1 MLTPHARP
9 VRVAAL
15 AATLIAA
22 PLALC
27 AVPAQA
33 LTGPAVAA
41 ADTTYGYT
49 VRLDIGNSTRGCSGV
64 LVDPEWLLTAASC
77 FVDDPAAGLT
87 VPAGAPKLATTA
99 TIGRA
104 DLTGTAGV
112 VRNVVELVPR
122 TDRDLVLARLSGPA
136 TGVNPIA
143 LATTAPTV
151 GEELRVA
158 GYGRTK
164 DEWAPLALHT
174 GAFSVDASDATT
186 ASVTGKDGVSVCPGD
201 TGGPEI
207 RVTGGNAQL
216 VAINSR
222 SWQGGCYGIDATE
235 TRTGAVATRVDDLG
249 SWITSKVNATQVN
262 DFNGDGIEDIA
273 VADPEA
279 TVGTQTKAGLVRI
292 VYGGGKGTAEITQD
306 LSWVPG
312 SAETG
317 DGFGAALA
325 TVDYNQD
332 GYTDLVVGTPHED
345 VGSAADAG
353 FVDVLYGGSGGFGT
367 GPATL
372 HLEQGTGSGAILG
385 STPEAGDL
393 MGYSLAAGATAA
405 GEPWLVIGVPGESL
419 GTVTKAGEVFYLRGT
434 TNVAVHQ
441 EKTDVPGTAEAND
454 GFGTSVAGD
463 ANHIAVGIPSEK
475 IGTLAASGGL
485 AVFDH
490 KLNAGGIPTPLAGI
504 DQDTDGITGA
514 AEAGDQFGASLSM
527 TEYRPAG
534 ATAATDSIL
543 AVGSPGESL
552 TVSDVDKANA
562 GRVVTLRITAAGVVS
577 QIGDISQ
584 EGDGVT
590 GTAEVGDRFGERVA
604 VMNTAPRALST
615 AATMRLAVGIPGE
628 AIGTATKSGAI
639 QTFSLLG
646 APGDSDYWIEAGGA
660 SGLPGAPATNQQVGI
675 SIAAT
680 GTSLYVGMPYG
691 PSAYGAVHVL
701 PWSNATGG
709 TAAAITTYA
718 PGTGGLPAA
727 GVRFGAVVK

>member
-9 VRVAAL
+9 VRLAAL

-27 AVPAQA
+27 AAPAQA

-41 ADTTYGYT
+41 ADTSYGYT

-77 FVDDPAAGLT
+77 FVDNPAAGLT

-122 TDRDLVLARLSGPA
+122 TDRDLVLARLSAPA
-136 TGVNPIA
+136 TGVTPIA

-216 VAINSR
+216 AAINSR
-222 SWQGGCYGIDATE
+222 SWQGGCYGLGTTE

-249 SWITSKVNATQVN
+249 SWVTSKVSATRVN

-279 TVGTQTKAGLVRI
+279 TVGTHTKAGLVRI
-292 VYGGGKGTAEITQD
+292 VYGGGKGSAEITQD
-306 LSWVPG
+306 LTWVPG

-325 TVDYNQD
+325 TVDYNED
-332 GYTDLVVGTPHED
+332 GYTDLVVGSPNED
-345 VGSAADAG
+345 VGDAVDAG
-353 FVDVLYGGSGGFGT
+353 FVDVLYGGSGGLGT
-367 GPATL
+367 GKATL

-385 STPEAGDL
+385 SAAEAGDR
-393 MGYSLAAGATAA
+393 MGYSLAAGAGTV
-405 GEPWLVIGVPGESL
+405 GEPWLLIGVPGESI
-419 GTVTKAGEVFYLRGT
+419 GTVTKAGSAFYLRGA
-434 TNVAVHQ
+434 TNVAIYQ
-441 EKTDVPGTAEAND
+441 DKTDVPGTGEAND

-463 ANHIAVGIPSEK
+463 ANHIAVGIPNEE
-475 IGTLAASGGL
+475 IGTLADSGGL

-504 DQDTDGITGA
+504 DQDTDGITGT
-514 AEAGDQFGASLSM
+514 AEADDEFGASLSM

-552 TVSDVDKANA
+552 TVGDADKADA

-577 QIGDISQ
+577 QLGDVQQ
-584 EGDGVT
+584 EADGVT
-590 GTAEVGDRFGERVA
+590 GGAEAGDRFGERVA
-604 VMNTAPRALST
+604 AMNTAPRSQGT
-615 AATMRLAVGIPGE
+615 AATMKLAVGLPGE
-628 AIGTATKSGAI
+628 AVGTAAKAGAI

-646 APGDSDYWIEAGGA
+646 APGDSDYWVQAGG
-660 SGLPGAPATNQQVGI
+660 SGLPGTPAANQRVGI

-680 GTSLYVGMPYG
+680 GTNLYVGMPYG

-701 PWSNATGG
+701 PWSNVTGG
-709 TAAAITTYA
+709 TAAAVTTYA
-718 PGTGGLPAA
+718 PGTGNLPAA
-727 GVRFGAVVK
+727 GVRFGIVVK

>member
-9 VRVAAL
+9 LRLAAL

-27 AVPAQA
+27 AAPAQA
-33 LTGPAVAA
+33 VTGPAVTA

-49 VRLDIGNSTRGCSGV
+49 ARLDIGNGTRACSGV

-99 TIGRA
+99 TIGRS

-136 TGVNPIA
+136 TGVTPIA
-143 LATTAPTV
+143 LATAAPTV
-151 GEELRVA
+151 GETLSAV

-186 ASVTGKDGVSVCPGD
+186 ATVTGKDGVSVCAGD
-201 TGGPEI
+201 TGGPEF
-207 RVTGGNAQL
+207 RVTGGKAQL
-216 VAINSR
+216 AAINSR
-222 SWQGGCYGIDATE
+222 SWQGGCFGIAATE

-249 SWITSKVNATQVN
+249 SWVTSKVNATRVN
-262 DFNGDGIEDIA
+262 DYNGDGIEDIA
-273 VADPEA
+273 IADPEA
-279 TVGTQTKAGLVRI
+279 TVGTHTKAGLVRV

-306 LSWVPG
+306 LDWVPG
-312 SAETG
+312 GAENN
-317 DGFGAALA
+317 DGFGAAMA

-332 GYTDLVVGTPHED
+332 GYTDLVVGTPNED
-345 VGSAADAG
+345 VGDVVDAG
-353 FVDVLYGGSGGFGT
+353 FVDVLYGGPGGFGT
-367 GPATL
+367 GPAAL
-372 HLEQGTGSGAILG
+372 HLEQGTGSGAIAG
-385 STPEAGDL
+385 STPETGDN
-393 MGYSLAAGATAA
+393 MGYSLAAGTTAA
-405 GEPWLVIGVPGESL
+405 GEPWLVIGVPGESI
-419 GTVTKAGEVFYLRGT
+419 GTVAKAGEIFYLRGT

-454 GFGTSVAGD
+454 RFGTSVAGD
-463 ANHIAVGIPSEK
+463 ANHIAVGIPNEV

-504 DQDTDGITGA
+504 DQDTDGISGA
-514 AEAGDQFGASLSM
+514 AEAGDQFGSSLSM

-534 ATAATDSIL
+534 AAAATDSIL

-562 GRVVTLRITAAGVVS
+562 GRVVTLQITAAGVVS

-584 EGDGVT
+584 EGDDVSG
-590 GTAEVGDRFGERVA
+590 GAEVGDRFGERVA
-604 VMNTAPRALST
+604 VMNTAPRAVST
-615 AATMRLAVGIPGE
+615 AATMKLAVGVPGE
-628 AIGTATKSGAI
+628 AVGTAAKAGAI

-646 APGDSDYWIEAGGA
+646 APGGSDYWVQAGA
-660 SGLPGAPATNQQVGI
+660 AGLPGTPAANQQVGI

-680 GTSLYVGMPYG
+680 GTNLYVGMPYG
-691 PSAYGAVHVL
+691 PSTYGAVHVL
-701 PWSNATGG
+701 PWSNVTGG
-709 TAAAITTYA
+709 TVGAVTTYA